1 MQRASRD
8 ANVYMFQN
16 TKVRSKN
23 IDGRM
28 DYVIYVRWRHTR
40 TMDEKGGNGEQFQN
54 EKKKLSLKIRD
65 EICNKFLLPLLTRK
79 DPTRTS

>member
-28 DYVIYVRWRHTR
+28 DYVIYVR
-40 TMDEKGGNGEQFQN
+40 
-54 EKKKLSLKIRD
+54 
-65 EICNKFLLPLLTRK
+65 
-79 DPTRTS
+79 

>member
-54 EKKKLSLKIRD
+54 EKKSCLSRL
-65 EICNKFLLPLLTRK
+65 ETR
-79 DPTRTS
+79 SAINFSCHF